1 MARAPTRL
9 SETAARACPVCGS
22 KDESRVVAES
32 NVDPERLGPFAFA
45 SRKTPELM
53 RHRLVECPACDALYA
68 SPAPPAAVLADA
80 YEHADYDSA
89 DEARYAAATYG
100 RLVRRLLPRLPR
112 SGGALDVGAGDGA
125 FLAELLRLGFD
136 DVVGVE
142 PSAAPVAAAPA
153 PLRRRIRRG
162 VFREGDF
169 EPSRFRLITAF
180 QTLEHVP
187 DPLELAVA
195 ARTLL
200 RPGGALVVVCHDRR
214 ATVNRLMGLSS
225 PIFDVE
231 HLQLFSPRSLRGLV
245 ERAGLASVELEH
257 VTNRYPLRY
266 WLRLA
271 PLPGRRTLVAA
282 ADRSRVGS
290 LPLALRVGNLAAVG
304 FRSPVSGA
312 RP

>member
-1 MARAPTRL
+1 MATAPTRL
-9 SETAARACPVCGS
+9 SDVSPRPCPVCGS
-22 KDESRVVAES
+22 GDESRVAAES

-53 RHRLVECPACDALYA
+53 RHRLLECPVCDALYA
-68 SPAPPAAVLADA
+68 SPAPSAGTLAEA
-80 YEHADYDSA
+80 YEHAAYDSA
-89 DEARYAAATYG
+89 EEAHYAAETYA
-100 RLVRRLLPRLPR
+100 RLVRRLLPRLPAG
-112 SGGALDVGAGDGA
+112 GGALDVGAGDGA

-142 PSAAPVAAAPA
+142 PSAAPIAAAP
-153 PLRRRIRRG
+153 PTLRDRIRRG
-162 VFREGDF
+162 VFRAEDF
-169 EPSRFRLITAF
+169 EAGRFRLITVF

-187 DPLELAVA
+187 DPLGLALA
-195 ARTLL
+195 ARALL

-225 PIFDVE
+225 PVYDLE

-245 ERAGLASVELEH
+245 ERAGLVSVQLER

-271 PLPGRRTLVAA
+271 PLPGSRRLIAA
-282 ADRSRVGS
+282 ADRTGVGS
-290 LPLALRVGNLAAVG
+290 VPVALRVGNLAAVG
-304 FRSPVSGA
+304 FRGPLSGA

>member
-9 SETAARACPVCGS
+9 SEVSARSCPVCGS
-22 KDESRVVAES
+22 GDDSHVVAES
-32 NVDPERLGPFAFA
+32 NVDHERLGPFAFA

-68 SPAPPAAVLADA
+68 SPAPSAPVLADA
-80 YEHADYDSA
+80 YEHAAYDSA
-89 DEARYAAATYG
+89 EEARYAAATYG

-142 PSAAPVAAAPA
+142 PSAAPIEAASP
-153 PLRRRIRRG
+153 PLRERIRRG
-162 VFREGDF
+162 VFREADF
-169 EPSRFRLITAF
+169 EAGRFRLITAF

-187 DPLELAVA
+187 DPLELAGA
-195 ARTLL
+195 ARALL
-200 RPGGALVVVCHDRR
+200 RPGGALLVVCHDRR

-225 PIFDVE
+225 PVYDVE
-231 HLQLFSPRSLRGLV
+231 HLQLFSPRSLRGLF
-245 ERAGLASVELEH
+245 ERAGLVSVELNR
-257 VTNRYPLRY
+257 VTNRYPLGY

-271 PLPGRRTLVAA
+271 PLPGRRWLIAA
-282 ADRSRVGS
+282 AERSHLGS
-290 LPLALRVGNLAAVG
+290 LPLGLRVGNLAAVG
-304 FRSPVSGA
+304 FRGPVSGA